1 MLDALKSKK
10 VVLVSDVGYSMKPE
24 YLLPAL
30 LDAGCELFC
39 VVGIDCEFW
48 EEAVHEVAVGGGIN
62 PRDITTTSHPR
73 ETEDDVIE
81 FAEVFSISGASGMHV
96 IRI

>member
-1 MLDALKSKK
+1 MKSKK
-10 VVLVSDVGYSMKPE
+10 VVLVSDVGYSKQPE
-24 YLLPAL
+24 DLLPAL

-39 VVGIDCEFW
+39 VVGVDCEFW

-62 PRDITTTSHPR
+62 PRDIRTTRHPG

-81 FAEVFSISGASGMHV
+81 FAEVFGISGA
-96 IRI
+96 